1 MAGLH
6 QEGSSLLLP
15 KDKRPIGRQGKETN
29 NLITCLENQERMTK
43 GQMTDSKYMLKGYQK
58 DKSLGR
64 KDSLKDNQ
72 IKNAIL
78 LITFIL

>member
-1 MAGLH
+1 MPIEKLMEKKDPETAGLH

-43 GQMTDSKYMLKGYQK
+43 QK
-58 DKSLGR
+58 DR
-64 KDSLKDNQ
+64 
-72 IKNAIL
+72 
-78 LITFIL
+78 